1 MEKKII
7 DALYSRYATKQFDV
21 SKKLTEDQ
29 LSTIL
34 DAVRLTPTSYGLQ
47 LMKIIVIDDPE
58 KRNALLPYSYGQKQV
73 VDASHLL
80 ILCREITVDPG
91 HIEDY
96 ILNISN
102 TRNIPVE
109 NLDGFKKM
117 MLGSIADMTD
127 EALGIWMD
135 KQVYIALGNLLNT
148 LAFMKVDSCPMEGFQ
163 AKDYNKELGLD
174 ELNLSAVLAIPI
186 GYRSNDDANA
196 KNKKVR
202 RSADDFVVRM

>member
-7 DALYSRYATKQFDV
+7 DALYSRYATKQFDP

-58 KRNALLPYSYGQKQV
+58 KRNALLPYSYGQEQV

-80 ILCREITVDPG
+80 ILCREKTVDPG

-96 ILNISN
+96 IINISN
-102 TRNIPVE
+102 TRNVPAE

-127 EALGIWMD
+127 EALGTWMD

-163 AKDYNKELGLD
+163 ASEYNRELGLD
-174 ELNLSAVLAIPI
+174 ELNLSAVLTIPI
-186 GYRSNDDANA
+186 GYRSTNDENA

-202 RSADDFVVRM
+202 RSTDDFVLRM